1 MLGVVILQYLMK
13 RAAYYSPFKLLG
25 MGNKLMIFRKLL
37 AVIAITL
44 GLSAF
49 TLVHAQT
56 NKAFDISI
64 TTLDGESTTLNQLVA
79 DKPVYLKFWATW
91 CQPCREQMPHLQQT
105 FEHYGD
111 EIDII
116 SVNIDV
122 NDSVEA
128 INATQQ
134 EFGLTVP
141 VVIDATGKLAQA
153 FDLVGTPYHLLID
166 TDGRVVF
173 KGHEESD
180 KLEKTLKLLSASNSV
195 ILPAVEIESLIEQPS
210 LVTKTDQLTALFFT
224 ATWCDWYLE
233 VSRPAIANNC
243 INGQQQ
249 ANTLYK
255 LNPQLNWL
263 GITSRLWTG
272 DKELAE
278 YKGKYQIQYPLVID
292 NHDQEFVR
300 YQVKDFPTLIL
311 LKDGKEVFRTSEF
324 SNQHDVAT
332 TILKFK

>member
-1 MLGVVILQYLMK
+1 MISPLTALQKKISSKQKQRLNKSPLVKPLVFALSLLTVPLSTM
-13 RAAYYSPFKLLG
+13 AANLTIGDKAPNFQAVTIAGKSVNLADFI
-25 MGNKLMIFRKLL
+25 NKK
-37 AVIAITL
+37 
-44 GLSAF
+44 S
-49 TLVHAQT
+49 
-56 NKAFDISI
+56 
-64 TTLDGESTTLNQLVA
+64 
-79 DKPVYLKFWATW
+79 VYLKFWATW